1 MSEIVENNNYSNDQ
15 NTSNSQ
21 NTNYDGYLKM
31 YIGPMFSGKSTALTK
46 EYNHWTSKGYNVLGI
61 NYKLDNRYDES
72 DSIATHDNVTIPAL
86 KVDTLEDIDVSN
98 YDVIL
103 VDESQFFPDLSPIIE
118 WVDSQQ
124 KYVAVSGLSGDYR
137 RKRFGNNI
145 DLIHHCDEVK
155 VMKGECSI
163 ENCNKKSIFTAKT
176 VIEEQILLNGQSK
189 VDIGGGD
196 KYIPLC
202 RKCYNQN
209 TVTIKTCFNINKN

>member
-1 MSEIVENNNYSNDQ
+1 MSNLAVNNNYSD
-15 NTSNSQ
+15 SQ
-21 NTNYDGYLKM
+21 NNQYLDGYLKM

-61 NYKLDNRYDES
+61 NYKLDNRYDENN
-72 DSIATHDNVTIPAL
+72 SIATHDNVTIPAL
-86 KVDTLEDIDVSN
+86 KVGTLEDIDVTN
-98 YDVIL
+98 YDIVL

-118 WVDSQQ
+118 WVDLQQ

-145 DLIHHCDEVK
+145 DLVHHCDEVN
-155 VMKGECSI
+155 VMKGECST
-163 ENCNKKSIFTAKT
+163 ESCNNKSIFTAKT
-176 VIEEQILLNGQSK
+176 INEEHILLNGQSK

-202 RKCYNQN
+202 RKCYNQKAI
-209 TVTIKTCFNINKN
+209 TTKS